1 MFRFVFPPTL
11 AALLVTF
18 TACATVQP
26 VQEVV
31 EEETQMVMNDA
42 SDGRVHVTILQV
54 SDLQEIVPAEGGK
67 TGGLARVAGL
77 LRQLEAANPNT
88 FVMVPGD
95 FYSPSAI
102 GTSKVDGVRLNGQ
115 QMVAVFNAMG
125 VDYVTFG
132 NHEFDLGREDFYRR
146 LDETEYAI
154 VTSNVTDENGALFPK
169 SAAHELVTVSDED
182 GTVTLGL
189 LGATIGLNTKDY
201 VRYRPVLDG
210 LLAEV
215 NAIGDQADVLIA
227 ITHLSHEQDLNI
239 AELLPEVDLILGG
252 HEHINMELYRG
263 PNFTPLFKV
272 DANTRSVFV
281 HQLYID
287 PETGDMELDSRLVP
301 VTDALPEDPA
311 VAAVVD
317 EWVEIGFQGFRDA
330 GFDPDAVVTTIEEPL
345 DGREIS
351 VRYRPTSLTDLI
363 AEAMLAEAPDAQ
375 LAVFNG
381 GSIRIDDLLS
391 PGPITQYDI
400 IRVLPFG
407 GEILTVVM
415 DGEFLARVLDQGVA
429 NRGIGGY
436 LQTAGVVRTGEGWLI
451 GDELLD
457 PDDAYRVA
465 INDFLLSG
473 REANLDFLTFDH
485 PGVTLVAEGEDIR
498 MAVIEEM
505 QRRADG

>member
-1 MFRFVFPPTL
+1 MFRFYPPLAL

-18 TACATVQP
+18 TACGTVQP

-31 EEETQMVMNDA
+31 GEEVAMVMDDA
-42 SDGRVHVTILQV
+42 PDGRVHVTILQV
-54 SDLQEIVPAEGGK
+54 SDVQEIVPAEGGK

-77 LRQLEAANPNT
+77 LRELEAANPNT

-102 GTSKVDGVRLNGQ
+102 GTSRVDGVRLNGQ
-115 QMVAVFNAMG
+115 QMVAVFNAIG

-132 NHEFDLGREDFYRR
+132 NHEFDLGRDDFYRR
-146 LDETEYAI
+146 LDETGYNI
-154 VTSNVTDENGALFPK
+154 VSSNVTDENGALFPK
-169 SAAHELVTVSDED
+169 TAAHELVTVTDED
-182 GTVTLGL
+182 GTVTLGV
-189 LGATIGLNTKDY
+189 LGATIGLNVKDY
-201 VRYRPVLDG
+201 VRYIPILDG
-210 LLAEV
+210 LQAQV
-215 NAIGDQADVLIA
+215 DTIGDQADVLIA
-227 ITHLSHEQDLNI
+227 ITHLSQQQDVAI
-239 AELLPEVDLILGG
+239 AELIPEIDIILGG

-263 PNFTPLFKV
+263 PDFTPLFKV

-281 HQLYID
+281 HHLYID
-287 PETGDMELDSRLVP
+287 PETGDMDLDSELVP
-301 VTDALPEDPA
+301 VTDALPEDPQ

-317 EWVEIGFQGFRDA
+317 EWVNIGFQGFRDA
-330 GFDPDAVVTTIEEPL
+330 GFDPDAVVATIDQPL

-351 VRYRPTSLTDLI
+351 VRFRPTSLTDLI
-363 AEAMLAEAPDAQ
+363 AEAMLAEVPDAQ

-381 GSIRIDDLLS
+381 GSIRIDDMLS

-415 DGEFLARVLDQGVA
+415 QGEFLARVLDQGLA
-429 NRGIGGY
+429 NRGSGGF
-436 LQTAGVVRTGEGWLI
+436 LQTAGAQPTPNGWLI
-451 GDELLD
+451 GGEPLD
-457 PDDAYRVA
+457 PDGAYRVA

-473 REANLDFLTFDH
+473 REANLDYLTFDH

-498 MAVIEEM
+498 MAVIKEM